1 MCFPILSLD
10 IIKAMIDSASLS
22 FTEFLK
28 KVDSGLMIEFM
39 HVPGCHI
46 VNKIY
51 FILILKSFFYMQY
64 EGDCHGF
71 IGVFGHD

>member
-28 KVDSGLMIEFM
+28 KVDSGLAMEFM
-39 HVPGCHI
+39 HVQVVHLL
-46 VNKIY
+46 
-51 FILILKSFFYMQY
+51 LILKSFFTCSMK
-64 EGDCHGF
+64 GIARLDLARPSMDLRF
-71 IGVFGHD
+71 